1 MNYSFK
7 LTLLFIAFISNIILS
22 QTEIILNEGKVSEIC
37 GKIVIFDGIWISAGQ
52 QFADIS
58 VLENERSKPITG
70 GYKKYDKIEINNCTY
85 YITAIYKNG
94 INPTGTVKLSSK
106 ITEMSETVMF
116 GKVELTNNDMLYSND
131 SLSKISIYK
140 ESTGKPAILTG
151 YEENSIGK
159 KVVLIKGS
167 VIWYEGYPFELT
179 KISLKKKTAEF
190 LIMKT
195 YSYGK

>member
-7 LTLLFIAFISNIILS
+7 LTLIFFSFVSNLIFT
-22 QTEIILNEGKVSEIC
+22 QTDITLYEGKSSDIC
-37 GKIVIFDGIWISAGQ
+37 GKIVIFDGIWISNGE

-58 VLENERSKPITG
+58 VLEKENSKPITG

-151 YEENSIGK
+151 YEENGIEK
-159 KVVLIKGS
+159 KVVLKKGS

-179 KISLKKKTAEF
+179 KISLKKKIAEL